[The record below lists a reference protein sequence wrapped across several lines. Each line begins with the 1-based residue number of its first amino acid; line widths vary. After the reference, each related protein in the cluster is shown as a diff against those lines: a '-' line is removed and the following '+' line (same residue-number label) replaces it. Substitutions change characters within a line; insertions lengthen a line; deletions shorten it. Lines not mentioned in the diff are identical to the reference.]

1 MHFIG
6 MAGLPRRYYTNSNFP
21 LFDDLADTN
30 QIITMFAIM
39 GAAVQLV
46 FLYNFIYSMF
56 YGKKA
61 PQNPWKSTTLEW
73 TASQK
78 HIHGNW
84 QGKIP
89 EVHRWPYDYSKPGHK
104 EDFVPQHIPLKKGEE
119 EY

>member
-1 MHFIG
+1 M
-6 MAGLPRRYYTNSNFP
+6 
-21 LFDDLADTN
+21 N

-46 FLYNFIYSMF
+46 FLYIILYTVCFTEKGSTKSMEIN
-56 YGKKA
+56 YIGV
-61 PQNPWKSTTLEW
+61 

-89 EVHRWPYDYSKPGHK
+89 EVHR
-104 EDFVPQHIPLKKGEE
+104 
-119 EY
+119 